1 MNQETNQVSEKSDLH
16 SSETPAAKKNYL
28 TYFLRA
34 LGPGLLMAG
43 AAIGTSHI
51 VQATRAGADFGFQ
64 LIILVLLIN
73 LLKYPFFEYGHRY
86 AIATGENLLDGYKR
100 MGRGFLYAFL
110 ALAIISAIAS
120 TAAVTFVTVAI
131 LQYFV
136 GAVLPSIVWAILII
150 AFCIAILFGGHYRR
164 LDIAVKPIMAVLV
177 IATTLALA
185 AAVIN
190 GPVVPGGFTSPS
202 PWTLGSLAFLIAL
215 MGWMP
220 APIEV
225 SVFQSLWVQAK
236 GKATGKKV
244 TLKEGRVD
252 FNFGFGLSTVL
263 ALVFLSLG
271 ALGLHGTGLV
281 FADSSGGFITQLVD
295 VYVQLLGEWAG
306 PVIAI
311 AAFATMLS
319 TTLTVIDGYSRA
331 LTVGVDLATS
341 SVKTS
346 GKLYIFWMGLICAG
360 ALLVI
365 MSFIGSLTN
374 LIDLVTLMAFFSA
387 PVYGYLNFRLITSS
401 HTPEALQPGI
411 WMRGLSWIGLIFFI
425 SVCLTYVV
433 IRLL

>member
-1 MNQETNQVSEKSDLH
+1 MSQETSQTRENSDISLNE
-16 SSETPAAKKNYL
+16 SPASKKGYL
-28 TYFLRA
+28 TYLLRV

-43 AAIGTSHI
+43 AAVGTSHI
-51 VQATRAGADFGFQ
+51 VQSTRAGADFGFQ
-64 LIILVLLIN
+64 LVILVLLIN
-73 LLKYPFFEYGHRY
+73 ALKYPFFEYGHRY

-110 ALAIISAIAS
+110 VLAVISAIAS

-136 GAVLPSIVWAILII
+136 GASLPPLVWSILVI
-150 AFCIAILFGGHYRR
+150 AFCITILFGGHYRR
-164 LDIAVKPIMAVLV
+164 LDVAVKPIMAVLV
-177 IATTLALA
+177 VATALALLA
-185 AAVIN
+185 ALVSA
-190 GPVVPGGFTSPS
+190 PVAPEEFTSPS
-202 PWTLGSLAFLIAL
+202 PWTLSSLAFLIAL

-236 GKATGKKV
+236 GKAAGKRV
-244 TLKEGRVD
+244 TLKEGRFD

-306 PVIAI
+306 PVIVI

-331 LTVGVDLATS
+331 LTVGVELAVTRMTPS
-341 SVKTS
+341 KT
-346 GKLYIFWMGLICAG
+346 LYLCWMMLICAG
-360 ALLVI
+360 ALWVI

-401 HTPEALQPGI
+401 HTPKELQPGLG
-411 WMRGLSWIGLIFFI
+411 MRSLSWVGLIFFI
-425 SVCLTYVV
+425 SVCLTYVL
-433 IRLL
+433 IRL